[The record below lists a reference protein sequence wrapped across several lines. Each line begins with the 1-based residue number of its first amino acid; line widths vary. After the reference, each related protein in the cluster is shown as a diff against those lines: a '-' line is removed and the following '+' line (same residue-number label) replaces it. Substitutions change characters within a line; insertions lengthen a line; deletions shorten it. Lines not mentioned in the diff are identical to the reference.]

1 MLWLSEVLR
10 SGLDQGAF
18 VFCVRCATSQEAN
31 LTLETDRMNDK

>member
-10 SGLDQGAF
+10 SGSNQGTF
-18 VFCVRCATSQEAN
+18 VFCLRYATSQDAN